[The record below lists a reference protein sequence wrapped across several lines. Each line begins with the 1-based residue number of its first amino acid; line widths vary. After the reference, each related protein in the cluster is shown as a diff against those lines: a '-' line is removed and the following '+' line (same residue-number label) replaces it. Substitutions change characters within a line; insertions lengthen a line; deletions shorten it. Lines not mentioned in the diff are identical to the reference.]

1 MKLKLILNRRGTEV
15 LEAAVTL
22 PILILLVLSM
32 LQLGM
37 VTYASQMAKEAA
49 RHGARMGS
57 VAQDNP
63 AGRAAAAAYQY
74 ARGVFPAGN
83 PDVQILAP
91 GGVVGTELKVRVT
104 YRVPSLFSGF
114 PGIPPGPY
122 EVWGEATARQEG
134 W

>member
-1 MKLKLILNRRGTEV
+1 MKLLRHKHGTEV
-15 LEAAVTL
+15 LEAAVTV
-22 PILILLVLSM
+22 PILLLLVLGA
-32 LQLGM
+32 LQFGM

-74 ARGVFPAGN
+74 AQGVFPSGN
-83 PDVQILAP
+83 PEVQILAP

-104 YRVPSLFSGF
+104 YRVPSVVSF